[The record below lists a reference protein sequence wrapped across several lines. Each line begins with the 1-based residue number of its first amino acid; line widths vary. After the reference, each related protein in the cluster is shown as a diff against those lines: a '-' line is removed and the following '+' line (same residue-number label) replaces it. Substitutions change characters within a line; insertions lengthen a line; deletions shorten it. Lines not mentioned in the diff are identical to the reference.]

1 MTAPLPRSGILDIRP
16 YQGGRSKLDGVANV
30 AKLSSNEGALGASPR
45 ARAAYQAL
53 AAELH
58 RYPDGGCEALR
69 AALGRRFGLDPA
81 RIVCGAGSDELIGL
95 LVHAYAG
102 PGDEVLYP
110 EYGFAMYRI
119 YAMANGATPVTAPET
134 ELTVNVDALL
144 AAVTEKTRIV
154 FVANPSNPT
163 GTLVTAQEIKR
174 LRDGLRPD
182 ILLVVDAAYAEFV
195 TRNDY
200 SAGADLVD
208 AGENTVMCRTFSKIF
223 GMGALRLGWC
233 YAPQSI
239 ADVLNRVRS
248 PFNVSAAAQAA
259 GVAAIEDTAFFE
271 LCLAHNQMWQPWLTE
286 RISALGLKVTPSSTN
301 FVLVHFPEGDVPK
314 AEAALAEQAVLVRA
328 VAGYGLP
335 NALRITVGTEDE
347 NRRVVAALTAYKEGA
362 A

>member
-1 MTAPLPRSGILDIRP
+1 MTAPIPRPGILDIKA
-16 YQGGRSKLDGVANV
+16 YQGGRSKLDGVAHV

-45 ARAAYQAL
+45 ARAAYQAV

-58 RYPDGGCEALR
+58 RYPDGGSEALR

-95 LVHAYAG
+95 LTHSYAG

-110 EYGFAMYRI
+110 EYGFAMYPI
-119 YAMANGATPVTAPET
+119 YARVNGATPVKAPET
-134 ELTVNVDALL
+134 DLTVNVDALL
-144 AAVTEKTRIV
+144 AAVTDKTRIV
-154 FVANPSNPT
+154 FFANPANPT
-163 GTLVTAQEIKR
+163 GTMIPASEVKR

-182 ILLVVDAAYAEFV
+182 ILLVIDSAYSEFV

-200 SAGADLVD
+200 SPGAELVD

-233 YAPQSI
+233 YAPASI
-239 ADVLNRVRS
+239 ADVLNRVRA

-259 GVAAIEDTAFFE
+259 GVAALEDTAFFD
-271 LCLAHNQMWQPWLTE
+271 LCLAHNQMWRPWLTE
-286 RISALGLKVTPSSTN
+286 RIEALGLEVTPSFAN
-301 FVLVHFPEGDVPK
+301 FLLVHFPKGDVPK

-335 NALRITVGTEDE
+335 DALRISVGTEEE
-347 NRRVVAALTAYKEGA
+347 NRRVVAGLTAYKEGA